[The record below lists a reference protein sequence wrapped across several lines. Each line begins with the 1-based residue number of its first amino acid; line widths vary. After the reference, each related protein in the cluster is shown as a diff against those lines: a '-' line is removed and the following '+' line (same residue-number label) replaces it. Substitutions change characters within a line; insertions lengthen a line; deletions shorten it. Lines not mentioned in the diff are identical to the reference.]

1 MTYNEAETRFYLI
14 DPVLREKGYDDHQ
27 WLKLE
32 TPAHFGFTKTG
43 DLLDEDQ
50 LPFGLTAR
58 WREDEETKGKPY
70 PTFARMLPK
79 RGTKGSESR
88 YSWTVDFT
96 ARRAK
101 ARKEMKPHLAEMEKV
116 KLRIIE

>member
-43 DLLDEDQ
+43 DLLDED
-50 LPFGLTAR
+50 
-58 WREDEETKGKPY
+58 
-70 PTFARMLPK
+70 
-79 RGTKGSESR
+79 
-88 YSWTVDFT
+88 
-96 ARRAK
+96 
-101 ARKEMKPHLAEMEKV
+101 
-116 KLRIIE
+116 